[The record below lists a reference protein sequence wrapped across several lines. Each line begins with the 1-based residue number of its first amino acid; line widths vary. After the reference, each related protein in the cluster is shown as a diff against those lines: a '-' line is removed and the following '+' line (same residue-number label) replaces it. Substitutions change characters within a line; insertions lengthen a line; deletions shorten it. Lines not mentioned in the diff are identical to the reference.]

1 MEVNNHKIQQP
12 WLVSIIFPYGMPMPI
27 HSKFQYFFLLVN
39 PHVLNKAGDDLEEV
53 EVGLPAMSVLATAQ
67 QLGRME
73 L

>member
-1 MEVNNHKIQQP
+1 MECQCQYIPN
-12 WLVSIIFPYGMPMPI
+12 L
-27 HSKFQYFFLLVN
+27 QYFLLLVN
-39 PHVLNKAGDDLEEV
+39 PHGLKKAGDDLEEV

>member
-1 MEVNNHKIQQP
+1 MF
-12 WLVSIIFPYGMPMPI
+12 STF
-27 HSKFQYFFLLVN
+27 
-39 PHVLNKAGDDLEEV
+39 LNKAGDDLEEV